1 MRQAQTSRL
10 CGVRHSAWPP
20 AVWRAFYRPDPTRT
34 RVSLAPTFAALQH
47 LSSVTDQC
55 APDDRACAGTE
66 ALWRVSL
73 GAFVTFLLLA
83 VLAAPPLSDGGAWRA
98 RAHRGCHHLKLALL
112 AGAAAGFLF
121 VPGGGV
127 REVRPALGLQGLLC
141 EHSFMDYIVV
151 DPHASSSV
159 PPSVND
165 APLSVCDMQ
174 VYGWTARVC
183 GGAFLLVQI
192 VVLLHA
198 VYRWNDAW
206 VGNFERY
213 KWLLLLTS
221 IALFGCGIALSAVS
235 YVYYVPTSGCGV
247 NIAAVTVS
255 LGLSLLWTAL
265 SLSERNGGGLMTSA
279 AFLAYTMFITWSALG
294 SLPADEPCN
303 TLGNEA
309 GATWVQ
315 AISFALLFLSL
326 IISAFN
332 SQGASSAFV
341 LSKADAQGGSG
352 GDEVDED
359 ESPGFRYSL
368 SHVLLLLAVAYSA
381 VTLTGW
387 ELRDSDA
394 EQQQLVDTGY
404 APFWIKLASAWVGCA
419 LYGWTLLA
427 PILMP
432 GRDFS

>member
-1 MRQAQTSRL
+1 M
-10 CGVRHSAWPP
+10 
-20 AVWRAFYRPDPTRT
+20 
-34 RVSLAPTFAALQH
+34 SLAPTFAALQH

-127 REVRPALGLQGLLC
+127 REV
-141 EHSFMDYIVV
+141 
-151 DPHASSSV
+151 
-159 PPSVND
+159 
-165 APLSVCDMQ
+165 
-174 VYGWTARVC
+174 YGWTARVC

-235 YVYYVPTSGCGV
+235 YVYYVPNSGCGV